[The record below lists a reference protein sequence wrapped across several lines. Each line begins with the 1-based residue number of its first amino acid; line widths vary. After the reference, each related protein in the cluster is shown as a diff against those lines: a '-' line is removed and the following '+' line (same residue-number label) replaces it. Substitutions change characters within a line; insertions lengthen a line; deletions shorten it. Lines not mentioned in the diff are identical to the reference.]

1 MRAYSFFYLF
11 FYLIHYLQS
20 ISLVTVTKLHRLTEN
35 FIIKR
40 KIQKHFKSSH
50 QRRIQY
56 PVKAR
61 DGDSFE
67 NSQPL
72 QAMNYFLKKPHLRC
86 LTSNLIAFLVTI

>member
-1 MRAYSFFYLF
+1 M
-11 FYLIHYLQS
+11 QS
-20 ISLVTVTKLHRLTEN
+20 ISVVTVTKLHRLNEN

-56 PVKAR
+56 PVKAE

-67 NSQPL
+67 NSQAISDELFSQKAPP
-72 QAMNYFLKKPHLRC
+72 QMPN
-86 LTSNLIAFLVTI
+86 